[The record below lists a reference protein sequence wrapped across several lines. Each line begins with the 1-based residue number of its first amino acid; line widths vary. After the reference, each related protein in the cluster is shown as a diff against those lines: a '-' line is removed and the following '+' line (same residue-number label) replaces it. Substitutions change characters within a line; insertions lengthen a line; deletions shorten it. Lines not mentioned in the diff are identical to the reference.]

1 MSFDQRSQEI
11 YRSQGLPTYVV
22 LDTSGSMT
30 PHEQLLNDTLMHIYD
45 TIDLAPQVSEFVHLS
60 IISFNN
66 EPHLVTSMT
75 DLDNVTS
82 LPTVTC
88 GGRTNFAPMF
98 RMVRSRIENDV
109 PQLASKGIKVLRPV
123 VFLLTDARPTDRD
136 QWRDALAEV
145 TDNGWK
151 PHPYIITYGFGDAS
165 DDVLSS
171 IANVAAFVAEKDIS
185 NQGALAGALNS
196 MLNSLV
202 ASAKAGELQ
211 IPEKVEGYRTIP
223 REYVEM

>member
-1 MSFDQRSQEI
+1 MNDDWRSQNG

-22 LDTSGSMT
+22 LDTSGSMA

-45 TIDLAPQVSEFVHLS
+45 TIDLTPQVSEFVHLS

-75 DLDNVTS
+75 DLDSVAS

-88 GGRTNFAPMF
+88 GGLTNFAPMF
-98 RMVRSRIENDV
+98 RMVRSRIETDV
-109 PQLASKGIKVLRPV
+109 PLLASKGIKVLRPV
-123 VFLLTDARPTDRD
+123 VFVLTDASPTDHAD
-136 QWRDALAEV
+136 WQDALGEL
-145 TDNGWK
+145 TDKSWK
-151 PHPYIITYGFGDAS
+151 PHPYIITYGFGEAS
-165 DDVLSS
+165 EAVLGA
-171 IANVAAFVAEKDIS
+171 IANVAAFAAEKGTS

-211 IPEKVEGYRTIP
+211 IPEKVEGYRSIP

>member
-1 MSFDQRSQEI
+1 MSGEQRSQDG

-45 TIDLAPQVSEFVHLS
+45 TIDLTPQVSEFVHLS

-98 RMVRSRIENDV
+98 RMVRSRIESDV
-109 PQLASKGIKVLRPV
+109 PQLASKDIRVLRPV
-123 VFLLTDARPTDRD
+123 VFVLTDARPTDPD
-136 QWRDALAEV
+136 QWRDALAEL
-145 TDNGWK
+145 TEKDWK
-151 PHPYIITYGFGDAS
+151 PHPHIITYGFGEAS
-165 DDVLSS
+165 EAVLGS
-171 IANVAAFVAEKDIS
+171 IANVAAFAAEKGMS

-196 MLNSLV
+196 MLHSLV

>member
-1 MSFDQRSQEI
+1 
-11 YRSQGLPTYVV
+11 
-22 LDTSGSMT
+22 MT

-45 TIDLAPQVSEFVHLS
+45 TIDLTPQVSEFVHLS

-88 GGRTNFAPMF
+88 GGQTNFTPMF
-98 RMVRSRIENDV
+98 RMVRSQIESDV
-109 PQLASKGIKVLRPV
+109 PQLASNGIRVLRPV
-123 VFLLTDARPTDRD
+123 VFVLTDACPTDPD
-136 QWRDALAEV
+136 PGQWHAALAELK
-145 TDNGWK
+145 DEGWK
-151 PHPYIITYGFGDAS
+151 PHPNIITYGFGAAS
-165 DDVLSS
+165 EAVLGS
-171 IANVAAFVAEKDIS
+171 IATVAAFTAEKGTTDK
-185 NQGALAGALNS
+185 GALAGALNS

-202 ASAKAGELQ
+202 ASAKAGDLQ